1 MHPGNLKELI
11 LIAKIMSE
19 SEVRT
24 IEYSYK
30 FTRVKNSVA
39 EESTNIIPEERNFWQ
54 KREFNIEVWYGREF

>member
-24 IEYSYK
+24 IGYSYK
-30 FTRVKNSVA
+30 FTSVKNSVA
-39 EESTNIIPEERNFWQ
+39 EESTNIIPEERNF
-54 KREFNIEVWYGREF
+54 